1 MIGVSC
7 SKCGKPILIK
17 ETDLLAHRIEV
28 IDRFIRAIHLTCP
41 FCGEEAQ
48 VFYMNKKLCK
58 GWKGRP
64 RGRRNEAHRAKP
76 Y

>member
-48 VFYMNKKLCK
+48 VFYMNKKLLQRLERQAQ
-58 GWKGRP
+58 G
-64 RGRRNEAHRAKP
+64 AKK
-76 Y
+76 

>member
-1 MIGVSC
+1 
-7 SKCGKPILIK
+7 LIK

-48 VFYMNKKLCK
+48 VFYMNKKLLQRLERQAQ
-58 GWKGRP
+58 G
-64 RGRRNEAHRAKP
+64 AKK
-76 Y
+76 